1 MTYDELRA
9 RVSSWPPLRLAR
21 MRCERESVGVV
32 LPAGLPVRGGMPL
45 RFIGLDVHREF
56 AQIAIVEGGQGRH
69 AGRIP
74 TTPAALR
81 GFAETLGPDDQ
92 VALEATCNTFAIV
105 RLLQQHAGSVVVSN
119 PLRTRAI
126 AEAKIK
132 TDKVDAEVL
141 VHLLA
146 SGWLP
151 AVWVPDDRT
160 QILRQQVAHRAR
172 LVQQQ
177 VRLKNRVHGILH
189 RNLVLGCPRSD
200 LFGKGGRRWLE
211 LQALPA
217 LPPHERTTAEATL
230 RELDLIGRELATV
243 ERTLASTALES
254 PEVRRL
260 MTIPG
265 IDAMTAL
272 VLVAAIGNIQRFS
285 SSAKLVGYLG
295 LDPRVRQ
302 SGTQPASYGPISK
315 QGRAYAR
322 GMAVEAAWAAVK
334 APGPLR
340 GFYQR
345 IRARRGPQIAVVAT
359 ARKIVVLAWHLLTRG
374 EDYAFARP
382 SLLAQKRRNLE
393 LRAGRPSQRGRRG
406 AWHAY
411 NLKEVRRREWALA
424 VQAERAYK
432 TFTEHWHP
440 ARPRI
445 DASASRGERR

>member
-1 MTYDELRA
+1 ML
-9 RVSSWPPLRLAR
+9 
-21 MRCERESVGVV
+21 
-32 LPAGLPVRGGMPL
+32 L

-56 AQIAIVEGGQGRH
+56 AQVALLEGGQVRQV
-69 AGRIP
+69 GRIP

-81 GFAETLGPDDQ
+81 VFADTLRPDDQ

-105 RLLQQHAGSVVVSN
+105 RLLQEHAGRVVVSN

-141 VHLLA
+141 VRLLA

-151 AVWVPDDRT
+151 EVWVPDDRT
-160 QILRQQVAHRAR
+160 QTLRQQVSHRAR

-200 LFGKGGRRWLE
+200 LFGKAGRRWLE
-211 LQALPA
+211 RQAQPM
-217 LPPHERTTAEATL
+217 LPPHEQATVNATL
-230 RELDLIGRELATV
+230 RELDLIGEQLVTI
-243 ERTLASTALES
+243 EQPLASTALER
-254 PEVRRL
+254 PEVRHL

-272 VLVAAIGNIQRFS
+272 ALIAAIGDIQRFS
-285 SSAKLVGYLG
+285 SPAKLVGYLG

-302 SGTQPASYGPISK
+302 SGTQAASYGPITK

-322 GMAVEAAWAAVK
+322 GMVVEAAWAAVK

-340 GFYQR
+340 AFYRR

-359 ARKIVVLAWHLLTRG
+359 ARKIAVLAWHLLTRG

-382 SLLAQKRRNLE
+382 SLMTQKWRHLE

-406 AWHAY
+406 AAYAY

-424 VQAERAYK
+424 MQAERAYK
-432 TFTEHWHP
+432 VLTDRWHP
-440 ARPRI
+440 TRPRT
-445 DASASRGERR
+445 DAGAAKGERR

>member
-1 MTYDELRA
+1 
-9 RVSSWPPLRLAR
+9 
-21 MRCERESVGVV
+21 
-32 LPAGLPVRGGMPL
+32 MPL

-56 AQIAIVEGGQGRH
+56 AQIAVLEGGQVRH

-81 GFAETLGPDDQ
+81 GFAETVGSDDH

-105 RLLQQHAGSVVVSN
+105 RLLRQRAGSVVVSN

-132 TDKVDAEVL
+132 TDKVDAQVL
-141 VHLLA
+141 VRLLA

-151 AVWVPDDRT
+151 DVWVPDDQT

-217 LPPHERTTAEATL
+217 LPSHERITAEATL
-230 RELDLIGRELATV
+230 REQDLIGTEPATIERILAG
-243 ERTLASTALES
+243 TALGS
-254 PEVRRL
+254 SEVCRL

-265 IDAMTAL
+265 IDAMTA
-272 VLVAAIGNIQRFS
+272 VALVAAIGAVQRFAS
-285 SSAKLVGYLG
+285 PTKLVGYLG

-322 GMAVEAAWAAVK
+322 GMVVEAAWAAVR

-340 GFYQR
+340 AFYRR

-382 SLLAQKRRNLE
+382 SLLAQKQRHLE
-393 LRAGRPSQRGRRG
+393 LRAGRPYQRGRRG
-406 AWHAY
+406 AAHAY

-432 TFTEHWHP
+432 ALTDHWHR
-440 ARPRI
+440 ARPGT
-445 DASASRGERR
+445 DAGASKGERR